1 MLAAKMAALRGLP
14 MASHIPE
21 TVSARDLLRHCLA
34 TIAYRAGKVVRDVP
48 ESFAKYQPP
57 EKARTPEQILTH
69 IGDLFDWAL
78 SMAKGQGVWKDSQ
91 PLPWAQEVVRFFA
104 TLKRFDDFLEGNE
117 QLHASPEKLFQGPVA
132 DALNHVGQIAMLRR
146 MAGFP
151 IKGENYF
158 KADIAAGRVGPQQA
172 PPKREFD

>member
-1 MLAAKMAALRGLP
+1 
-14 MASHIPE
+14 MASPIPQ

-34 TIAYRAGKVVRDVP
+34 TIAYRGGKVLRDVP
-48 ESFAKYQPP
+48 DSFAKFQPP
-57 EKARTPEQILTH
+57 EKARTPEQILAH

-78 SMAKGQGVWKDSQ
+78 SMAKGEQAWKDSQ
-91 PLPWAQEVVRFFA
+91 PLPWAQEVERFFA
-104 TLKRFDDFLEGNE
+104 TLKRFDDYLEGNE

-146 MAGFP
+146 LAGIP
-151 IKGENYF
+151 MKGENYF
-158 KADIAAGRVGPQQA
+158 KADIAAGRVGPQQS

>member
-1 MLAAKMAALRGLP
+1 
-14 MASHIPE
+14 MASPIPQ

-48 ESFAKYQPP
+48 DSFAKYQPP
-57 EKARTPEQILTH
+57 EQARTPEQVLAH

-91 PLPWAQEVVRFFA
+91 PLPWAQEVERFFA
-104 TLKRFDDFLEGNE
+104 ALKRFDDYLEGGE
-117 QLHASPEKLFQGPVA
+117 ALHASPEKLFQGPVA